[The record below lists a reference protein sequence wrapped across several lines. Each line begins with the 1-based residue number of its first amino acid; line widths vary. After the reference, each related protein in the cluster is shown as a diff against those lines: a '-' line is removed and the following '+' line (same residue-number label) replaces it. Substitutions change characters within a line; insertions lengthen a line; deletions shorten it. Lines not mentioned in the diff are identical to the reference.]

1 MASSQSENPNTE
13 ADSAKA
19 LIYSYSNRTWRAFLD
34 LLPSPD
40 SSFLAK
46 ISNLYPQGLT
56 AGFRKRRSGLP
67 LLLHPNALHS
77 SPVAAEASRI
87 FVILEDIRAHTLS
100 NLHKIHK
107 SLAFWQAR
115 AVETDYQKVWFMVF
129 NRGPRAFIYES
140 FQIIRKLT
148 TDGHPFQSITHS
160 AADTISLK
168 IAILTTL
175 QRCLATFLAQVYL
188 EVNKFGELL
197 IADSDKS
204 LLPLLVAIDNLFC
217 KLEASISH
225 PCEIY
230 NSNNDSLSMGSGNS
244 CALLFEKLPKMEHV
258 QTQWTDTEMRDAT
271 SLIHQ
276 NLQRLDSYLLFML
289 SSCQKPNRMTLYW
302 LRYTCGAVGLSAC
315 SFWVLRHSSL
325 MGSSDIDNWIRTAKE
340 STTAFWEEHV
350 ELPPEYEQAAVHDE
364 KHNAKAPISGAK
376 ISSIAKRKVKL
387 KLVII
392 DSTSPS
398 KNKCEILEESTLYS
412 GKYDAETFTSGTKLS
427 RKARRKVS
435 TCFRANG
442 WEMPFMIDEPLP
454 QVEANIS
461 TNNGFEP
468 LRWVKRNNDNGDV
481 KQSFWEAPLRSTQP
495 QRTEEPVSSY
505 PYKLLKAIKSRR
517 LQGVGRSWLTKLLS
531 QLRLTFKRRRFQG
544 NLTKEMLISIRDEL
558 FETFR
563 KRHKGVMEME
573 EVQLTANSLHRM
585 LLAFSEQTKGQKL
598 PENLTDQEMMEI
610 VMSRMASSLEKLKTF
625 YGVESYWIPPR
636 GDWWH
641 RLVHRYEKEVMHP
654 LQNLIGGELARAMLI
669 QIQKLKLDL
678 ETAML
683 ELDQILKANEINFA
697 VLAALPAFFISLIL
711 LYLVRTWVLQDK
723 GEEGRGRVARIR
735 RRLLLVE
742 VEEWIMQFQV
752 SMEQGMEEDAAWIF
766 GMMLYSLDLLCKAVE
781 KNAKETHEW
790 PSWTNCHKADTH

>member
-13 ADSAKA
+13 ADSAKG

-34 LLPSPD
+34 LLPSRD
-40 SSFLAK
+40 SSLLAK

-140 FQIIRKLT
+140 FQIIRKLAT
-148 TDGHPFQSITHS
+148 YGHPFQSINHS

-175 QRCLATFLAQVYL
+175 QRCLATFLAQIYL

-197 IADSDKS
+197 IADPDKS
-204 LLPLLVAIDNLFC
+204 LLPLLVAIDTLFC

-244 CALLFEKLPKMEHV
+244 CALLFEKLPNMEHLE
-258 QTQWTDTEMRDAT
+258 TQWIDTEIRDST

-276 NLQRLDSYLLFML
+276 NLQRLDSYLSFML

-350 ELPPEYEQAAVHDE
+350 ELP
-364 KHNAKAPISGAK
+364 
-376 ISSIAKRKVKL
+376 
-387 KLVII
+387 
-392 DSTSPS
+392 
-398 KNKCEILEESTLYS
+398 
-412 GKYDAETFTSGTKLS
+412 
-427 RKARRKVS
+427 
-435 TCFRANG
+435 
-442 WEMPFMIDEPLP
+442 
-454 QVEANIS
+454 
-461 TNNGFEP
+461 
-468 LRWVKRNNDNGDV
+468 
-481 KQSFWEAPLRSTQP
+481 
-495 QRTEEPVSSY
+495 
-505 PYKLLKAIKSRR
+505 
-517 LQGVGRSWLTKLLS
+517 
-531 QLRLTFKRRRFQG
+531 
-544 NLTKEMLISIRDEL
+544 LISIRDEL

-610 VMSRMASSLEKLKTF
+610 VMSR
-625 YGVESYWIPPR
+625 
-636 GDWWH
+636 
-641 RLVHRYEKEVMHP
+641 YEKEVMHP

-697 VLAALPAFFISLIL
+697 VLAALPAFFISIIL

-752 SMEQGMEEDAAWIF
+752 STEQGMEEDAAWIF
-766 GMMLYSLDLLCKAVE
+766 GMMICSLDLLCKAVE

-790 PSWTNCHKADTH
+790 PRLRQDIIKLMKTEVQIDHKLAVISRMGRMYDCLLPYSKQR

>member
-40 SSFLAK
+40 SSLLAK

-175 QRCLATFLAQVYL
+175 QRCLATFLSQVYL

-197 IADSDKS
+197 IADPDKS

-225 PCEIY
+225 PREIY
-230 NSNNDSLSMGSGNS
+230 NSKNDSLSMGSGNS
-244 CALLFEKLPKMEHV
+244 CALLFEKLPNMEHV
-258 QTQWTDTEMRDAT
+258 QTQWTDTELRDAT

-276 NLQRLDSYLLFML
+276 NLQRLDSYLSFML

-350 ELPPEYEQAAVHDE
+350 ELP
-364 KHNAKAPISGAK
+364 
-376 ISSIAKRKVKL
+376 
-387 KLVII
+387 
-392 DSTSPS
+392 
-398 KNKCEILEESTLYS
+398 
-412 GKYDAETFTSGTKLS
+412 
-427 RKARRKVS
+427 
-435 TCFRANG
+435 
-442 WEMPFMIDEPLP
+442 
-454 QVEANIS
+454 
-461 TNNGFEP
+461 
-468 LRWVKRNNDNGDV
+468 
-481 KQSFWEAPLRSTQP
+481 
-495 QRTEEPVSSY
+495 
-505 PYKLLKAIKSRR
+505 
-517 LQGVGRSWLTKLLS
+517 
-531 QLRLTFKRRRFQG
+531 
-544 NLTKEMLISIRDEL
+544 LISIRDEL

-610 VMSRMASSLEKLKTF
+610 VMS
-625 YGVESYWIPPR
+625 
-636 GDWWH
+636 
-641 RLVHRYEKEVMHP
+641 RYEKEVMHP

-711 LYLVRTWVLQDK
+711 LYLVRTWVLQ
-723 GEEGRGRVARIR
+723 
-735 RRLLLVE
+735 
-742 VEEWIMQFQV
+742 
-752 SMEQGMEEDAAWIF
+752 EEDAAWIF

-790 PSWTNCHKADTH
+790 PRLRQDIIKLMKTEVQIDHKLAVISRMGRMYDCLLPYSKQR